1 MRTQRDLI
9 ALTLVAAS
17 ALGAC
22 GSSSKKSPAAPAPA
36 YTTAPASSTTT
47 AGPPYHPTVIPSQF
61 THVITNPYF
70 PLEPG
75 KTRVYDGTRDGQP
88 QHTEMSVTKETRMIM
103 GVKCIV
109 VRDVVTSSG
118 ALVEKTTDW
127 YAQHQNGDVWYFGE
141 STAEYTNGK
150 VSSTHGTWEAGVDGA
165 QPGIIMLAKSKPGDH
180 YRQEYRPGEAEDEAT
195 VLRIDPSVKVPG
207 GTFSKIVVTEDRDP
221 LNPDKTDL
229 KKYAP
234 GVGLVYSKR
243 VRTGHNEVISYV
255 KTTTG

>member
-1 MRTQRDLI
+1 VRRTCVLI
-9 ALTLVAAS
+9 ALTLVTGS
-17 ALGAC
+17 TLTAC
-22 GSSSKKSPAAPAPA
+22 GSSSSKRPAAPAA
-36 YTTAPASSTTT
+36 RNTTAPASTTT
-47 AGPPYHPTVIPSQF
+47 TGPPYHLTVVPAQF
-61 THVITNPYF
+61 THVVTNAYF

-88 QHTEMSVTKETRMIM
+88 QHTEMAVTKETRTIM
-103 GVKCIV
+103 GVKCVV
-109 VRDVVTSSG
+109 VRDVVTSNG

-165 QPGIIMLAKSKPGDH
+165 QPGIIMLATSKPGDH
-180 YRQEYRPGEAEDEAT
+180 YKQEYRPGEAEDQAT

-207 GTFSKIVVTEDRDP
+207 GTFSKIVITEDRDP
-221 LNPDKTDL
+221 LNPDKVDL

-234 GVGLVYSKR
+234 GIGLVYSER
-243 VRTGHNEVISYV
+243 VRTGHHEVISYV
-255 KTTTG
+255 RTTTG